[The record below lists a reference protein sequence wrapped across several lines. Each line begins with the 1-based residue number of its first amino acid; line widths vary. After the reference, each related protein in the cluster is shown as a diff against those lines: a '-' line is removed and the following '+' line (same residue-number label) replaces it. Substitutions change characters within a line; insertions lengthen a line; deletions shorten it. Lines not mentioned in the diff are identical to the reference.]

1 MLRRAAE
8 TLAFAAGALFAVAE
22 CCAAGHALAV
32 GPDATN
38 ALALAMT
45 AEYSF
50 ASNGCGGIAYSGRG
64 GRFFVLQDHAGD
76 GFARVHPLSLEID
89 PDTGAILSQSLGP
102 SFVPARLRNSE
113 GIAYDPRM
121 GTLWICDEGTPPSI
135 AEFRVDGKAT
145 GRTAPISALQ
155 RGKPRYNLSLESLTI
170 SPDGLTMWTAN
181 EQALKCDGGSSSGNT
196 NVNTV
201 VRLTRYRRGAA
212 KAGWSAAGEWAYSC
226 DKCAGT
232 ACAQSGLSGLCALPD
247 GSLLALEREVSIE
260 TCGRCR
266 IYRITTG
273 ALAAATEVSG
283 IPALTNATYA
293 AVAKGD
299 PLVSFT
305 GPRPSGI
312 LGPYELI
319 VYEGIAL
326 GPRLNDGS
334 YSVYLVSDGG
344 ESVSKKVGP
353 FTVTAT
359 AASRICAL
367 RLSGL
372 PTASTPKAK

>member
-1 MLRRAAE
+1 MLRQAAAA
-8 TLAFAAGALFAVAE
+8 LAFAAGALFAVAE
-22 CCAAGHALAV
+22 CCAAGHAVAV

-50 ASNGCGGIAYSGRG
+50 ASNGCGGIAYSGNG

-76 GFARVHPLSLEID
+76 GYARVHPLSLEID
-89 PDTGAILSQSLGP
+89 QDTGAIRSQSFGS
-102 SFVPARLRNSE
+102 SFVPSRLRNAE
-113 GIAYDPRM
+113 GLAYDPLA
-121 GTLWICDEGTPPSI
+121 GTLWICDEGAPPSV

-145 GRTAPISALQ
+145 GRTAPLPAVQ
-155 RGKPRYNLSLESLTI
+155 RGNSRRNLSLESLTI

-181 EQALKCDGGSSSGNT
+181 EQALKCDGESSSGNT
-196 NVNTV
+196 NVCTV
-201 VRLTRYRRGAA
+201 VRLTRYRRQAA
-212 KAGWSAAGEWAYSC
+212 KSGWTAAGEWAYRC
-226 DKCAGT
+226 DKCVGAT
-232 ACAQSGLSGLCALPD
+232 YAQSGLSGLCALPD

-266 IYRITTG
+266 IYRVTTG
-273 ALAAATEVSG
+273 ALASATEVSG
-283 IPALTNATYA
+283 FPALTNATYT

-299 PLVSFT
+299 PLVSFN

-326 GPRLNDGS
+326 GPRLSDGS
-334 YSVYLVSDGG
+334 HSVYLVSDGG

-367 RLSGL
+367 KLTGL
-372 PTASTPKAK
+372 PGGR